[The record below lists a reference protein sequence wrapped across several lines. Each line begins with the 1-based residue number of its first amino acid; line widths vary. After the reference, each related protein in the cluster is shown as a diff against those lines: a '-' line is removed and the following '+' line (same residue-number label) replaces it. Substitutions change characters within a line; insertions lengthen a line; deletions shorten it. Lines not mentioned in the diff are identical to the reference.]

1 MVSNQVENYFEW
13 TIPLIMELWKKE
25 NGKEILKG
33 QGAKSFKVG
42 LKTKT
47 GHNFDNRVE

>member
-1 MVSNQVENYFEW
+1 MVLNQVENYFEW
-13 TIPLIMELWKKE
+13 TIPLIMELWEK

-33 QGAKSFKVG
+33 QGAKLFKVG